1 MILLAYF
8 GLALSIL
15 FLSAAWPPHNV
26 YVADALARNDRRTV
40 ALIALAVLAGVS
52 LSTALVA
59 AGASLA
65 KIPLSTIGGIIICIT
80 GVRMLFRGSYEKR
93 AAEAEVHGKSRRE
106 VIITAFILALTP
118 GPYAII
124 AAEGI
129 AKQDFAQTAIV
140 LVCDPVGVTAG
151 GMLLAYGIRFVKLP
165 LNIIGGIIVIL
176 IGLKMV
182 FF

>member
-1 MILLAYF
+1 LLAYF

-26 YVADALARNDRRTV
+26 YVADALARNDKRTV
-40 ALIALAVLAGVS
+40 IFIALAVLAGVS

-59 AGASLA
+59 VGASLA
-65 KIPLSTIGGIIICIT
+65 KIPLSTIGGIIVIIT
-80 GVRMLFRGSYEKR
+80 GIRMLFRGSFEKK
-93 AAEAEVHGKSRRE
+93 AAEAEGHGKPKRD
-106 VIITAFILALTP
+106 VIITAFVLALNP

-129 AKQDFAQTAIV
+129 AKQDFVQTAIV
-140 LVCDPVGVTAG
+140 IACDPVGVVAG
-151 GMLLAYGIRFVKLP
+151 GMLLGYGIRFVKLP

-176 IGLKMV
+176 IGLKMI

>member
-1 MILLAYF
+1 MLAYF

-26 YVADALARNDRRTV
+26 YVADALARNDKRTV
-40 ALIALAVLAGVS
+40 VLIALAVLAGVS

-59 AGASLA
+59 VGASLA
-65 KIPLSTIGGIIICIT
+65 KIPLSTIGGIIVAIT
-80 GVRMLFRGSYEKR
+80 GIRMLFRASFEKK
-93 AAEAEVHGKSRRE
+93 AAEAEGHDKPKRD
-106 VIITAFILALTP
+106 VIITAFVLALNP

-129 AKQDFAQTAIV
+129 AKKDFVQTAIV
-140 LVCDPVGVTAG
+140 IVCDPVGVVAG
-151 GMLLAYGIRFVKLP
+151 GILLGYGIRFVKLP
-165 LNIIGGIIVIL
+165 LNIIGGVIVIL
-176 IGLKMV
+176 IGLKMI